1 MLTQFRLFCKSKL
14 GAPSRPSREKGFVFN
29 FVAREGRTC

>member
-14 GAPSRPSREKGFVFN
+14 GASSRPSEKGFVFN